1 MRQSNKVGVPFEVWL
16 VIATVIACLAG
27 VAMRIAG
34 SFWTVAQRSGV
45 ASKDS
50 NC

>member
-1 MRQSNKVGVPFEVWL
+1 MPQPRDAGVPFEVWL

-34 SFWTVAQRSGV
+34 SF
-45 ASKDS
+45 
-50 NC
+50 